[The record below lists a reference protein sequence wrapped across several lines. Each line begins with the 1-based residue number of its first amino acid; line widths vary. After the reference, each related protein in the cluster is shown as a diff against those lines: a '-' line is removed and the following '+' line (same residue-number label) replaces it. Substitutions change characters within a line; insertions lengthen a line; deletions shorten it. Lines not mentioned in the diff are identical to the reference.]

1 MKRRSQSCISVFL
14 AVVCA
19 IGLLMVEVA
28 NGASLYWTDVRGVH
42 RSDLDGQNPQT
53 IVPVPINSIAS
64 MAIDEVEGK
73 IYYADFSGSRILR
86 SDLDGTNL
94 ENVIISRW
102 LYLRSLVVDS
112 SRRKI
117 YWIHS
122 DKIFRANL
130 NGTDVEMIVQAWEPW
145 DLVIDEE
152 NGKIYW
158 LDRHPKSPPV
168 LACANLDGS
177 GQETVVVWD
186 NPPLIFISPRAI
198 AIDSIEQ
205 KIYFIRGGAIQR
217 ADTDG
222 SNVEIVLDGLEKVDL
237 DVNLAVDT
245 NGRQLYWTDSKAGTL
260 YRATLDGGNVET
272 IVQQAKIGAITLHSA
287 GEKIYWVDK
296 MQGLTVHCANLDGSR
311 RAIVLEV
318 PLRNYRGIDV
328 DEHEGK
334 IYWTSLN
341 SAQSPDR
348 PEILRGNSDG
358 SAVEL
363 LMATGLSRPTS
374 IAVDGRGEK
383 IYWVNSGN
391 NMILRAN
398 LNGSAAE
405 ELVVHGKPRQIEVD
419 GGSGKMYW
427 IDASSGI
434 HRANLDGTGV
444 EVLIADIGNARGLGI
459 DPLEQKIYWSVS
471 NKQGLRSM
479 IRMADFNGRNR
490 ETVVEAR
497 IINFAWTDIE
507 DIEMDGIHK
516 KIYWIDSRYG
526 LIFRANL
533 DGTNVETVISN
544 LVEPKG
550 ITLDLTPDSV
560 ADVNRDGI
568 VNIQD
573 LVMIASQF
581 GQEGRDGA
589 DVNRDGIIDILDLVL
604 VAAAFENVVAAP
616 PVAPQIFETLA
627 SEDVQQWLT
636 DAKALRG
643 TDSRL
648 KRGISILEQLLAVLT
663 ERSAIPAETSLLPNY
678 PNPFNPETWIPYQLA
693 EPAEVT
699 IKVYDENG
707 LRVRELAVGHQPA
720 GLYQSRGR
728 AAYWNG
734 RNQQGE
740 PVASGMY
747 FCTLN
752 AGDFSAT
759 RKMLVKK

>member
-186 NPPLIFISPRAI
+186 NPPLIFILPRAI

-245 NGRQLYWTDSKAGTL
+245 NGRQLYWTDSKAGML
-260 YRATLDGGNVET
+260 YRASLDGGNVET
-272 IVQQAKIGAITLHSA
+272 IVQQAKIGAIALHSA
-287 GEKIYWVDK
+287 GEKLYWVDK
-296 MQGLTVHCANLDGSR
+296 MQGLTVHCASLDGSR
-311 RAIVLEV
+311 RVIVLDV
-318 PLRNYRGIDV
+318 PLRNYHGIDV

-334 IYWTSLN
+334 IYWTSLT
-341 SAQSPDR
+341 ADR

-383 IYWVNSGN
+383 IYWVNIGN
-391 NMILRAN
+391 NKILRAN
-398 LNGSAAE
+398 LNGSATE
-405 ELVVHGKPRQIEVD
+405 ELVVHGKPRKIEVD
-419 GGSGKMYW
+419 GESGKMYW

-434 HRANLDGTGV
+434 HHANLDGTGV
-444 EVLIADIGNARGLGI
+444 EVLIADIGDAQGLGI
-459 DPLEQKIYWSVS
+459 DLLRQKIYWSVNNTQWLHS
-471 NKQGLRSM
+471 

-490 ETVVEAR
+490 ETVVEERKSNYAWDG
-497 IINFAWTDIE
+497 INDIE
-507 DIEMDGIHK
+507 IDGIHK
-516 KIYWIDSRYG
+516 KVYWIHWRSG
-526 LIFRANL
+526 LILRANL

-544 LVEPKG
+544 LVEPEG
-550 ITLDLTPDSV
+550 ITLDLSPDSV
-560 ADVNRDGI
+560 TAVEAHERTI
-568 VNIQD
+568 VPWGHIRQNQ
-573 LVMIASQF
+573 LSQNF
-581 GQEGRDGA
+581 
-589 DVNRDGIIDILDLVL
+589 
-604 VAAAFENVVAAP
+604 
-616 PVAPQIFETLA
+616 
-627 SEDVQQWLT
+627 
-636 DAKALRG
+636 
-643 TDSRL
+643 
-648 KRGISILEQLLAVLT
+648 
-663 ERSAIPAETSLLPNY
+663 
-678 PNPFNPETWIPYQLA
+678 PNPFNPG
-693 EPAEVT
+693 
-699 IKVYDENG
+699 DMD
-707 LRVRELAVGHQPA
+707 AVSI
-720 GLYQSRGR
+720 SRGSKGHNENPR
-728 AAYWNG
+728 Y
-734 RNQQGE
+734 
-740 PVASGMY
+740 
-747 FCTLN
+747 
-752 AGDFSAT
+752 
-759 RKMLVKK
+759 

>member
-1 MKRRSQSCISVFL
+1 MKRMSQSCISVFL

-28 NGASLYWTDVRGVH
+28 NGTSLYWTDVRGVH
-42 RSDLDGQNPQT
+42 HSDLDGQNPQT

-73 IYYADFSGSRILR
+73 IYYADFSGRRILR

-94 ENVIISRW
+94 ETVIISGR
-102 LYLRSLVVDS
+102 LFPSSLVVDG

-117 YWIHS
+117 YWVHY
-122 DKIFRANL
+122 DKIYRANL
-130 NGTDVEMIVQAWEPW
+130 DGTDTEMIVQGWEPS
-145 DLVIDEE
+145 DLVIDGVH
-152 NGKIYW
+152 GKIYW
-158 LDRHPKSPPV
+158 LDFWPKSPPV
-168 LACANLDGS
+168 LQCANLDGS
-177 GQETVVVWD
+177 ERETVIVWD
-186 NPPLIFISPRAI
+186 NPPLVFIFPRAI
-198 AIDSIEQ
+198 AIDSNEQ

-222 SNVEIVLDGLEKVDL
+222 SNVEIVLDDPEKVKL
-237 DVNLAVDT
+237 DVNFAVDT
-245 NGRQLYWTDSKAGTL
+245 DRRRLYWTDSRAGTL

-287 GEKIYWVDK
+287 GEKLYWVDK
-296 MQGLTVHCANLDGSR
+296 IQGLTVHCANLDGSR
-311 RAIVLEV
+311 RVIVLDV
-318 PLRNYRGIDV
+318 PLRNYHGIDI
-328 DEHEGK
+328 DEHAGK

-348 PEILRGNSDG
+348 PEILRRNSDG
-358 SAVEL
+358 SGVEL

-383 IYWVNSGN
+383 IYWVNIGN
-391 NMILRAN
+391 NKILRAN
-398 LNGSAAE
+398 LNGSATE
-405 ELVVHGKPRQIEVD
+405 ELVVHGKPRKIEVD
-419 GGSGKMYW
+419 GESGKMYW

-444 EVLIADIGNARGLGI
+444 EVLIADIGDAQGLGI
-459 DPLEQKIYWSVS
+459 DLLMQKIYWSVNNTQWLHS
-471 NKQGLRSM
+471 IQR
-479 IRMADFNGRNR
+479 ADFNGRNR
-490 ETVVEAR
+490 ETVVAER
-497 IINFAWTDIE
+497 KTNFAWADINDIE
-507 DIEMDGIHK
+507 IDGIHEK
-516 KIYWIDSRYG
+516 VYWINWRSG
-526 LIFRANL
+526 LILRANL

-544 LVEPKG
+544 LVEPNG

-560 ADVNRDGI
+560 VDVNRDGI

-636 DAKALRG
+636 DAKALRD

-648 KRGISILEQLLAVLT
+648 KRGISILEQLMAVLT

-707 LRVRELAVGHQPA
+707 LKVRELAVEHQPA

-728 AAYWNG
+728 AAYWDG